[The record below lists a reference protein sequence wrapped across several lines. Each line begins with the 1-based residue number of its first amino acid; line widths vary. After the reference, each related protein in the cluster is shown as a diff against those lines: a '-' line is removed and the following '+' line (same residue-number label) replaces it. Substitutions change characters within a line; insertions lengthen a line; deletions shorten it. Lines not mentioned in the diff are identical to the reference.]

1 MDIFSKDRILKQ
13 IQCEIKK
20 NRNNMVSELHNLE
33 KIKDDNIYL
42 REVYDDYKS
51 YHDYIVNMK
60 KDQEI
65 QILSLLHYLEKS
77 MLEADLTDRL
87 TRQAKHEQD
96 VLLGKLSE
104 VRNELSEI
112 TQKAENI
119 KVVRPENI
127 KINKPENI
135 KLE

>member
-1 MDIFSKDRILKQ
+1 MDIFSKDKILKQ

-20 NRNNMVSELHNLE
+20 NRNNMVSELHDLE

-87 TRQAKHEQD
+87 TRQAKHEQE

-112 TQKAENI
+112 TQKAENM
-119 KVVRPENI
+119 KVNKAENI
-127 KINKPENI
+127 ILDGNNNI
-135 KLE
+135 E

>member
-1 MDIFSKDRILKQ
+1 MDIFSRDKILKQ

-20 NRNNMVSELHNLE
+20 NRNNMVSELYNLE
-33 KIKDDNIYL
+33 KIKDDNVYL
-42 REVYDDYKS
+42 REVYSDYKS

-87 TRQAKHEQD
+87 TRQAKHEQQ

-119 KVVRPENI
+119 KVVRHENI
-127 KINKPENI
+127 KID
-135 KLE
+135 

>member
-20 NRNNMVSELHNLE
+20 NSNNMVSELHNLE

-51 YHDYIVNMK
+51 YYDYIVNMK

-96 VLLGKLSE
+96 ILLGKLSD

-127 KINKPENI
+127 KIN
-135 KLE
+135 

>member
-1 MDIFSKDRILKQ
+1 MDIFSKDKILKQ

-33 KIKDDNIYL
+33 KFKDENIYL
-42 REVYDDYKS
+42 KDVYNDYKS
-51 YHDYIVNMK
+51 YYDYIVNMK

-77 MLEADLTDRL
+77 MLEADLTNRL
-87 TRQAKHEQD
+87 TRQAKHEQE
-96 VLLGKLSE
+96 VLLGKLND

-112 TQKAENI
+112 TKKAENI
-119 KVVRPENI
+119 KVIRPENI
-127 KINKPENI
+127 NK
-135 KLE
+135 

>member
-1 MDIFSKDRILKQ
+1 MDIFSRDKILKQ

-20 NRNNMVSELHNLE
+20 NRNNMVSELYNLE
-33 KIKDDNIYL
+33 KIKDDNVYL
-42 REVYDDYKS
+42 REVYSDYKS

-87 TRQAKHEQD
+87 TRQAKHEQQ

-119 KVVRPENI
+119 KVVRHENI
-127 KINKPENI
+127 KIE
-135 KLE
+135 

>member
-1 MDIFSKDRILKQ
+1 MDIYARDKMLKQ
-13 IQCEIKK
+13 IALEIKK
-20 NRNNMVSELHNLE
+20 NQNSIGNNVAKLSMMKE
-33 KIKDDNIYL
+33 KNDLL
-42 REVYDDYKS
+42 REVYDDYKD
-51 YHDYIVNMK
+51 YKNYIVNDK
-60 KDQEI
+60 LKQENEL
-65 QILSLLHYLEKS
+65 LSLLHYLEKS

-87 TRQAKHEQD
+87 TRQAKHEQQ

-127 KINKPENI
+127 KID
-135 KLE
+135 

>member
-1 MDIFSKDRILKQ
+1 MDIFSKDKILKQ

-20 NRNNMVSELHNLE
+20 NRNNMVSELYNLE

-42 REVYDDYKS
+42 RDVYSDYKS
-51 YHDYIVNMK
+51 YYDYIVNMK

-87 TRQAKHEQD
+87 IRQAKHEQK

-112 TQKAENI
+112 TQKAEI
-119 KVVRPENI
+119 LK
-127 KINKPENI
+127 
-135 KLE
+135 